1 VEISGCDP
9 RLCFTTQEDAVEKIT
24 AVMRDD
30 RAQGAVLES
39 LAPRRKMFTPE
50 RFVEGIREAVR
61 SRLDGG

>member
-1 VEISGCDP
+1 
-9 RLCFTTQEDAVEKIT
+9 
-24 AVMRDD
+24 MRDD